1 MSTQRSPNAK
11 WCLDQLERV
20 AAEQGGDVS
29 EPFRQICENMA
40 DHFDKTNS
48 DPPAPESTK
57 SLPAHLEID

>member
-40 DHFDKTNS
+40 DHFDKSNA
-48 DPPAPESTK
+48 DPPAPESAK